1 MNDRSSDSAG
11 FLTAIYEVDGP
22 ELRARATAE
31 RICFDQTIEAEKDL
45 LPSLLQSTIL
55 GHLDGL
61 RAISG
66 GRYEA
71 TIRYRGEL
79 IGTDCSDLLNV
90 LYGTSSLRGDVKL
103 LSFTMTNERLCC
115 WRGPRFGI
123 DGLRNAV
130 EVVERPL
137 LCGVLKPLG
146 RSPQELAQLATQFV
160 EGGVDVIK
168 DDQGLVDQRW
178 APFEDR
184 VARCA
189 DAIGQASQR
198 RGRRC
203 LYFVHVSGAGDV
215 MRRRASYAKTVGAT
229 GLLIAPVLT
238 GFDSLRTL
246 CADDELMLPVACHP
260 AFLGAAVGECRSGL
274 APAALYGLLP
284 RLAGADITIYPA
296 FGSDFL
302 MSQSECL
309 SAAASCRQS
318 WGQLRSTMPAVG
330 GRIGAERLTELGTV
344 LGRDTIFV
352 LGSRL
357 QQDPDGMTQAIQ
369 VLHRVLVNSF
379 R

>member
-1 MNDRSSDSAG
+1 
-11 FLTAIYEVDGP
+11 
-22 ELRARATAE
+22 
-31 RICFDQTIEAEKDL
+31 
-45 LPSLLQSTIL
+45 
-55 GHLDGL
+55 
-61 RAISG
+61 
-66 GRYEA
+66 
-71 TIRYRGEL
+71 
-79 IGTDCSDLLNV
+79 
-90 LYGTSSLRGDVKL
+90 
-103 LSFTMTNERLCC
+103 
-115 WRGPRFGI
+115 
-123 DGLRNAV
+123 
-130 EVVERPL
+130 
-137 LCGVLKPLG
+137 
-146 RSPQELAQLATQFV
+146 
-160 EGGVDVIK
+160 
-168 DDQGLVDQRW
+168 
-178 APFEDR
+178 
-184 VARCA
+184 
-189 DAIGQASQR
+189 
-198 RGRRC
+198 
-203 LYFVHVSGAGDV
+203 
-215 MRRRASYAKTVGAT
+215 
-229 GLLIAPVLT
+229 
-238 GFDSLRTL
+238 
-246 CADDELMLPVACHP
+246 MLPVACHP